1 MLNPH
6 WGRGAT
12 GKQKKSCVVLV
23 QLFATLWTVTRQA
36 SLSRGLSRQEDWSVL
51 AHIGCHTLLEH
62 YISCFPR
69 HQHPWV
75 PGADITPATQ
85 EAELPPYL
93 AFTGTDPSPSGQPQ
107 EQNPRGQPTCRGR
120 NKTTMKPR
128 GSVAKEEDPKPSHQ
142 LYKLKIK
149 STWPTRQTLPIEYK
163 KGHWELS
170 QKHTSS
176 DSCGHW
182 RQDHTGVGPD

>member
-1 MLNPH
+1 MHVGSLRSCLTLCDPVDC
-6 WGRGAT
+6 GLPGFSVTGA
-12 GKQKKSCVVLV
+12 L
-23 QLFATLWTVTRQA
+23 QA
-36 SLSRGLSRQEDWSVL
+36 RILEC
-51 AHIGCHTLLEH
+51 IGPYWLPYPLEH

-75 PGADITPATQ
+75 PGADITLATQ
-85 EAELPPYL
+85 AAELPPYL

-170 QKHTSS
+170 QKHTRS